1 MSDLNEVKKLAEEH
15 IKCLEEDNL
24 DEIARESSFVQR
36 STNKVSGRDFLELM
50 TIDHFGQITISLEGL
65 CDVLREK
72 SSRADISP
80 QALSEKINSKYAVA
94 FLEKILER
102 IYKNQLRPKLEKIP
116 LEVFKLFPNVYL
128 QDSTQIELNEH
139 LSEEFSGVG
148 GSASKSALKIDLLYE
163 TINHILKEVTITEG
177 TYADQ
182 KNGANVMGHI
192 QERDLII
199 RDLGY
204 FDLSVLE
211 SIEDK
216 KAYYLSRLFKSVK
229 IYLSSESQAEA
240 IDPAAYVRKRI
251 GNIGFMDMK
260 VYLGAERVGCRLVS
274 YRVPEQIINERRRK
288 ARRSAQK
295 KGRIVTREYLEW
307 LDYSFYITNVGVET
321 WPPEIVG
328 TIYRIRW
335 QIELI
340 FKQWKQLFQI
350 NVMQGT
356 RSERIRCV
364 LYGRLIMI
372 NIVTQIYALST
383 WYCSGALGREVSEV
397 KLIKWLQRKGRI
409 CQTIVKN
416 QVSTLME
423 ELINSLPKGLLKQKR
438 RRKTTFG
445 LIDEQI
451 GFLESFS

>member
-1 MSDLNEVKKLAEEH
+1 MSKLKEVKKLAEGH
-15 IKCLEEDNL
+15 IKCLEEYNL
-24 DEIARESSFVQR
+24 DKIARESYFVQR

-72 SSRADISP
+72 SSHADISP
-80 QALSEKINSKYAVA
+80 QALSEKINSEYAVA
-94 FLEKILER
+94 FLEKALEG

-116 LEVFKLFPNVYL
+116 LEVLKLFSNVYL

-163 TINHILKEVTITEG
+163 AINHILKEVTITEG

-182 KNGANVMGHI
+182 KNGANVMSHI

-211 SIEDK
+211 SIEEK
-216 KAYYLSRLFKSVK
+216 KAYYLSRLFKSAKV
-229 IYLSSESQAEA
+229 YLSQESHAES
-240 IDPAAYVRKRI
+240 IDLASYVRKHI
-251 GNIGFMDMK
+251 DNSGFMDME
-260 VYLGAERVGCRLVS
+260 VYLGGERVCCRLIS
-274 YRVPEQIINERRRK
+274 YRVPEQLINERRRK

-295 KGRIVTREYLEW
+295 KGRTVTQEYLEW
-307 LDYSFYITNVGVET
+307 LDYSFYITNVGAKI
-321 WPPEIVG
+321 WSPEIVG

-350 NVMQGT
+350 DVMQGT
-356 RSERIRCV
+356 RSERIRCI

-372 NIVTQIYALST
+372 HIVTQIYALST

-397 KLIKWLQRKGRI
+397 KLIQWLQRKGRI
-409 CQTIVKN
+409 CQIIVKN
-416 QVSTLME
+416 KVSTLME